1 MSRSPLT
8 ETDAGKVELLR
19 VPVGA
24 SGKLG
29 TAYMHAHAIWD
40 GTDLRATAAHEVR
53 WFYLGGVLAVSMCC
67 VGLVASGTA
76 SVIVPVVPG

>member
-1 MSRSPLT
+1 MT

-40 GTDLRATAAHEVR
+40 GTDSRATAAHEVR
-53 WFYLGGVLAVSMCC
+53 WLYLGGVIAV
-67 VGLVASGTA
+67 LLR
-76 SVIVPVVPG
+76 

>member
-1 MSRSPLT
+1 MT
-8 ETDAGKVELLR
+8 ETDAGKVELIR

-29 TAYMHAHAIWD
+29 TAYMHAHAIWN
-40 GTDLRATAAHEVR
+40 GTDSRITAAHEVR
-53 WFYLGGVLAVSMCC
+53 WLYLGGVIAVSLGC

-76 SVIVPVVPG
+76 APQ

>member
-29 TAYMHAHAIWD
+29 TAYMHAHATWD
-40 GTDLRATAAHEVR
+40 GMNLLTTAAHEVK
-53 WFYLGGVLAVSMCC
+53 WLYLGGVIAVSLCGD
-67 VGLVASGTA
+67 VFVASGTA
-76 SVIVPVVPG
+76 APQ

>member
-1 MSRSPLT
+1 MPSLEVSRSPLT

-29 TAYMHAHAIWD
+29 AAYMHAHGIWE
-40 GTDLRATAAHEVR
+40 GSELARGRRTLCRCCNTSVT
-53 WFYLGGVLAVSMCC
+53 LGS
-67 VGLVASGTA
+67 
-76 SVIVPVVPG
+76 